1 MERTLMIIKPDG
13 VKKRIIGEIIRRVEG
28 IGLTVRSVRMLQLDR
43 STAKR
48 FYWVHRERPFFHSL
62 VEYMTSGPVV
72 VAALEGPNAVNRY
85 RTLIGATDPD
95 KADEGTIRRL
105 YGDSI
110 EVNTVHGSDSSE
122 NGLIE
127 TAFFFSTA
135 ELEMTNSLEDEEIQ

>member
-13 VKKRIIGEIIRRVEG
+13 VKKRIIGEILRRVEG
-28 IGLTVRSVRMLQLDR
+28 IGLTVKCVKMLQLDR

-48 FYWVHRERPFFHSL
+48 FYLVHRERPFFHSL

-72 VAALEGPNAVNRY
+72 VVALEGPNAVNRY
-85 RTLIGATDPD
+85 RTLIGATNPD

-110 EVNTVHGSDSSE
+110 EINTVHGSDSSE

-127 TAFFFSTA
+127 TAFFFSSA
-135 ELEMTNSLEDEEIQ
+135 ELEMTNSLSEDEIQ